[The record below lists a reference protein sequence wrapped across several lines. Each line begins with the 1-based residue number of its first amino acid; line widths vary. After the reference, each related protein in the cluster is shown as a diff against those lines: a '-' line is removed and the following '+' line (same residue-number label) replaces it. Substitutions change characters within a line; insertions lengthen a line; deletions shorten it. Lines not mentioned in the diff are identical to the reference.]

1 MAGKIFNDNGLKQG
15 RLLAQG
21 HGDYDMMDKCFK
33 NNWNDSN
40 TILVVEDT
48 DDMNSKW
55 RIYEG
60 VKNVQGK
67 I

>member
-1 MAGKIFNDNGLKQG
+1 MASKIYNDNGLKQG

-21 HGDYDMMDKCFK
+21 RGGYDMMDICYK
-33 NNWNDSN
+33 NNWSDEN

-48 DDMNSKW
+48 SDLDSKW

-60 VKNVQGK
+60 VKE
-67 I
+67 